1 MAVHLATQ
9 SETTFSTAAY
19 IWFSLHHSTEVCRWR
34 HAGVGNIAR
43 AEAALFALM
52 FGKNLAEPA
61 SPFEQDTKKAPA
73 SSSSRSRHASSS
85 YDKDGGIVHLGRK
98 CLWLRAKESSVSA
111 YP

>member
-1 MAVHLATQ
+1 MRSGCPSFHAKILHLAT
-9 SETTFSTAAY
+9 A
-19 IWFSLHHSTEVCRWR
+19 EVCQLA

-98 CLWLRAKESSVSA
+98 CLWLRAKESSVSSCTISGSLHT
-111 YP
+111 